1 MYTVEFEKDAAVIT
15 ILAED
20 DSQEDVEIIVGGDD
34 DNVWIRQYQEY
45 KNEYDILCMTWQQ
58 LLDITA
64 ALNSPEGMFRV
75 ARKKGNQNE

>member
-20 DSQEDVEIIVGGDD
+20 DSQEDVEIIVGGDG

>member
-15 ILAED
+15 VLAED
-20 DSQEDVEIIVGGDD
+20 DSQEDIEVIVGGDD
-34 DNVWIRQYQEY
+34 DTVWIRQYQEY

-75 ARKKGNQNE
+75 AREKGKSHD